1 MNAKNITDSF
11 IPTKSAH
18 KPIAAQIDA
27 IEQMKINVAPGESP
41 IR

>member
-1 MNAKNITDSF
+1 MVDSL
-11 IPTKSAH
+11 TLVKSAH
-18 KPIAAQIDA
+18 KPTAAQIDA